1 MMNTITELFAWFDV
15 SECATLLGFL
25 FNLEKFFVL
34 IISILAVFKVLTELL
49 KILIDWR
56 LYK

>member
-1 MMNTITELFAWFDV
+1 MKNTITELFYFFDI
-15 SECATLLGFL
+15 SESTTLLGFL
-25 FNLEKFFVL
+25 FNLEKFFILMVA
-34 IISILAVFKVLTELL
+34 IIAVFKLLTELL